1 MSTKFFKTNFLS
13 LGMLSVFSVTPLF
26 VGAMSANAQATS
38 PGTNQ
43 SPTQTAPGATTQPAP
58 GTTITEPAPGTT
70 ITEPA
75 PGTTTQPAPGA
86 TITEPAPGTTNTQ
99 PNTLGNYSP
108 ENAPLLA
115 LGSRGTTVRDI
126 QTFLNAQGLY
136 NGPIDGIYGVQTRS
150 AVVRFQQNNNL
161 IADGVIGSQT
171 WGAMLNQTQQ
181 QSSAF

>member
-1 MSTKFFKTNFLS
+1 MITKFFKTNFLS

-43 SPTQTAPGATTQPAP
+43 SPTQTAPGATTQ
-58 GTTITEPAPGTT
+58 PAPGTT